1 MILDASLLIEKNYRK
16 NRKRIKKV
24 STHGEYVIEC
34 FSEEQSSLELF
45 NILSEVKSVIKAYGA
60 SCSKIILLI
69 RTFNPRDKLVYI
81 LLESILYTIV
91 NIYHKQIDMRIGS
104 FDYNIN
110 TWGWVYTPSCKI
122 AQVGYDNE
130 FNLYFQ
136 NDFSKN
142 HYRKVLTDP
151 YDEEAPARLV
161 TDIKTFLDRFHMRD
175 EFDGKLAYTIG
186 ELADNALCHAHTP
199 CLIDID
205 ITEKDYMAEN
215 SDDVYYAVNVVVLNF
230 SEKFLYDDIIEKIE
244 HKYYKA
250 DSRYTYVEEAYENHS
265 KHFGKNYG
273 KEDFYLISTFQDE
286 ISGRPNESYSGG
298 TGLPEL
304 VRTLEEYADEDFCY
318 VLSGHKS
325 LLFRKEMLN
334 FTADGWIGFNVA
346 GNFLEEIPDTACLSS
361 SYTLLPGTGYNFML
375 IFKGEQDG
383 E

>member
-175 EFDGKLAYTIG
+175 ALN
-186 ELADNALCHAHTP
+186 ELV
-199 CLIDID
+199 
-205 ITEKDYMAEN
+205 AEMQ
-215 SDDVYYAVNVVVLNF
+215 VYA
-230 SEKFLYDDIIEKIE
+230 
-244 HKYYKA
+244 
-250 DSRYTYVEEAYENHS
+250 
-265 KHFGKNYG
+265 
-273 KEDFYLISTFQDE
+273 ISTRELE
-286 ISGRPNESYSGG
+286 IEFSSS
-298 TGLPEL
+298 EL
-304 VRTLEEYADEDFCY
+304 VANQILAEMQSADKNLTVGAMTAAYHCILAHPDSAYAQ
-318 VLSGHKS
+318 K
-325 LLFRKEMLN
+325 LLDEMLN
-334 FTADGWIGFNVA
+334 ILCYCKRPGVIAAAWNVHNLLYA
-346 GNFLEEIPDTACLSS
+346 KCEIMQGENLKQVDTCLVLLAEMLQTDSDCDMKFKSMLHVRKICVAIAFLMYQLDEARKYCGVLKWKAVAEDTSEINEVRNEWVWEEEWLEAVLD
-361 SYTLLPGTGYNFML
+361 
-375 IFKGEQDG
+375 D
-383 E
+383 

>member
-175 EFDGKLAYTIG
+175 ALK
-186 ELADNALCHAHTP
+186 ELV
-199 CLIDID
+199 
-205 ITEKDYMAEN
+205 AEMQ
-215 SDDVYYAVNVVVLNF
+215 VYA
-230 SEKFLYDDIIEKIE
+230 
-244 HKYYKA
+244 
-250 DSRYTYVEEAYENHS
+250 
-265 KHFGKNYG
+265 
-273 KEDFYLISTFQDE
+273 ISTRELE
-286 ISGRPNESYSGG
+286 IEFSSS
-298 TGLPEL
+298 EL
-304 VRTLEEYADEDFCY
+304 VANQILAEMQSADKNLTVGAMTAAYHCILAHPDSAYAQ
-318 VLSGHKS
+318 K
-325 LLFRKEMLN
+325 LLDEMLN
-334 FTADGWIGFNVA
+334 ILRYCKRPGVIAAAWNVHNLLYA
-346 GNFLEEIPDTACLSS
+346 KCEIMQEENLKQVDTCLVLLAEMLQTDSDCDMKFKSMLHVRKISVAIAFLMYQLDEAREYCGVLKWKAIAEDSNEINEVRNEWVWEEEWQRA
-361 SYTLLPGTGYNFML
+361 
-375 IFKGEQDG
+375 
-383 E
+383 

>member
-16 NRKRIKKV
+16 NQKRIKKV
-24 STHGEYVIEC
+24 SAHGEYVIEC

-45 NILSEVKSVIKAYGA
+45 NILSEVKSVIKAYGTR
-60 SCSKIILLI
+60 CSKIILLI